1 MLPDEKQVSSRI
13 FACPQCP
20 KIFATRSN
28 LKRHMEN
35 PNIHNI
41 PYVRS
46 RDQKRWKGHSKKVVS
61 KEETT
66 ESNNDRMRKWR
77 AENREKNRQ
86 NDLRCRV
93 YRLARQKYGDSDSI
107 EKQGF
112 VREEIA
118 RRLGRRMMMERRE
131 TNGWT
136 PPMKM
141 RNGIRLMSPVHF
153 STPPSTPLMS
163 SSSSTENNTAT
174 MLLSPLSDLVEL
186 PFYSVPQQKIELP
199 SIDKFTRTNSWSS
212 SPPDFSP
219 SSVTSSPILPHLSPT
234 LGNSQ
239 RRTSSSSISSASS
252 ITSDKQIIK
261 KERRRSSSSIVVT
274 AAHAAL
280 KSKSNKS
287 LSVNTSPIPSSSPF
301 MLLTPT
307 TPSKFLDTTSS
318 TSTPTEEEEDSAAAE
333 VAAGENE
340 DDFCVLPSVH
350 SFLSYAPS
358 AAADATVD
366 TAHQQ
371 QQQQQQETSCC
382 IPTITTKGGIK
393 YVDSNKI
400 LDEFVGVV
408 LNYVDNNATP
418 TTTTTATQ

>member
-1 MLPDEKQVSSRI
+1 MLPDEDQVSRI

-93 YRLARQKYGDSDSI
+93 YRLARQKYGENDSS

-131 TNGWT
+131 ANGWT
-136 PPMKM
+136 PPMRM
-141 RNGIRLMSPVHF
+141 RNGIRMMSPVHF
-153 STPPSTPLMS
+153 TSPPSSPLLS
-163 SSSSTENNTAT
+163 SQA
-174 MLLSPLSDLVEL
+174 LLSPLSDLVQL
-186 PFYSVPQQKIELP
+186 PFYSAPQQKIELP
-199 SIDKFTRTNSWSS
+199 SIDSFTRTNSWSS
-212 SPPDFSP
+212 SPPDFS
-219 SSVTSSPILPHLSPT
+219 SSSNTSSPILPHLSPT
-234 LGNSQ
+234 LQ

-252 ITSDKQIIK
+252 ITTQQIA
-261 KERRRSSSSIVVT
+261 KEKRRSSSVT
-274 AAHAAL
+274 T
-280 KSKSNKS
+280 
-287 LSVNTSPIPSSSPF
+287 LSVNTTPIPSACSSSS
-301 MLLTPT
+301 T
-307 TPSKFLDTTSS
+307 TPI
-318 TSTPTEEEEDSAAAE
+318 TPKLEGEVSGGNVEDSP
-333 VAAGENE
+333 
-340 DDFCVLPSVH
+340 FCVLPSMH
-350 SFLSYAPS
+350 AFLSYAPS
-358 AAADATVD
+358 AGVSSSHPAAAASAAAAAASVPTAAAAAAASSSDAD
-366 TAHQQ
+366 NKLQQ
-371 QQQQQQETSCC
+371 QKQQQNSSCC

-408 LNYVDNNATP
+408 LNYVDNATV
-418 TTTTTATQ
+418 AQ

>member
-1 MLPDEKQVSSRI
+1 MLPDEDQVSRI

-93 YRLARQKYGDSDSI
+93 YRLARQKYGENDSS

-131 TNGWT
+131 AN
-136 PPMKM
+136 
-141 RNGIRLMSPVHF
+141 
-153 STPPSTPLMS
+153 
-163 SSSSTENNTAT
+163 A
-174 MLLSPLSDLVEL
+174 LLSPLSDLVQL
-186 PFYSVPQQKIELP
+186 PFYSAPQQKIELP
-199 SIDKFTRTNSWSS
+199 SIDSFTRTNSWSS
-212 SPPDFSP
+212 SPPDFS
-219 SSVTSSPILPHLSPT
+219 SSSNTSSPILPHLSPT
-234 LGNSQ
+234 LQ
-239 RRTSSSSISSASS
+239 RRTSSSSISSVSS
-252 ITSDKQIIK
+252 ITTQQIG
-261 KERRRSSSSIVVT
+261 KEKRRSSSVT
-274 AAHAAL
+274 T
-280 KSKSNKS
+280 
-287 LSVNTSPIPSSSPF
+287 LSDSP
-301 MLLTPT
+301 
-307 TPSKFLDTTSS
+307 
-318 TSTPTEEEEDSAAAE
+318 
-333 VAAGENE
+333 
-340 DDFCVLPSVH
+340 FCVLPSMH
-350 SFLSYAPS
+350 AFLSYAPS
-358 AAADATVD
+358 A
-366 TAHQQ
+366 
-371 QQQQQQETSCC
+371 
-382 IPTITTKGGIK
+382 GGIK

-408 LNYVDNNATP
+408 LNYVDNATV
-418 TTTTTATQ
+418 AQ